1 MTPMP
6 SKATK
11 ISTDDPV
18 ACVATKI
25 PLPINAFRVSIP
37 RTHESGMYVFKPSN
51 TMKMNAEL
59 GADRT
64 HVMPQ
69 PL

>member
-1 MTPMP
+1 MILFIPNH
-6 SKATK
+6 A
-11 ISTDDPV
+11 V
-18 ACVATKI
+18 AAHVATKN
-25 PLPINAFRVSIP
+25 PIYEMPSGGIYSNF
-37 RTHESGMYVFKPSN
+37 THESGMYVFKPSN
-51 TMKMNAEL
+51 TMNIKAEL